1 MVVEVCRRKEQL
13 VLKGYHG
20 KVFMAKKKKSYHGKV
35 W

>member
-20 KVFMAKKKKSYHGKV
+20 KVFMAKKKSYHGKV